1 MLPGVNPK
9 QMQAMMR
16 QMGIKNEE
24 IDASKVTIETHSGN
38 NIVINN
44 PQVMKIMMQ
53 GQESWQITGEAQ
65 EVEQDTSKKDIQTI
79 IQQTGCTEAQAKQAL
94 EDSDGDLAEAILKL
108 S

>member
-1 MLPGVNPK
+1 MFPDVNPK

-16 QMGIKNEE
+16 QMGMKNEE
-24 IDASKVTIETHSGN
+24 IDATKVTIETTFGK

-44 PQVMKIMMQ
+44 PQVMKISMQ
-53 GQESWQITGEAQ
+53 GQDSWQITGEAQ
-65 EVEQDTSKKDIQTI
+65 EIEQDTFKEDIQTI
-79 IQQTGCTEAQAKQAL
+79 MSQTQCTETQAKQAL